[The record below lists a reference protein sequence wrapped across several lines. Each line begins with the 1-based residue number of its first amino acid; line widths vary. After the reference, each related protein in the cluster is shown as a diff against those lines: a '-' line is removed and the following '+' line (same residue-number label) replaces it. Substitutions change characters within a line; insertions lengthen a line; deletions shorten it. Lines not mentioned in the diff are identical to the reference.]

1 MKRLSKVL
9 FALAVILLIALP
21 LSAAKSMNVTW
32 SWLLNDPYVT
42 SYRYQLDGESEDGWT
57 VVDGTTSSYQAT
69 GLDPYKDYTLYL
81 QCTYDGKIW
90 SDSATSTA
98 YALLQVEEIVEDL
111 PVVEEVAPVE
121 AETASF
127 TLFGYTVENSWLDGV
142 FTSTLKEKGIVTED
156 DVRGFALSEVE
167 KYGEMLTSSATISF
181 ISDGFTLT
189 YPETIDPADYIDVY
203 KADLD
208 AYITSLFASEE
219 APEVEE
225 APVEEAV
232 EETEEEMDIET
243 SDFDVFGYRI
253 LNSWYEGVFVSQTE
267 EFGLVSE
274 DDVIGFAEYEAEK
287 YGELLTSNCYVYI
300 VPDGFILLYPE
311 TLDIAPYIGIYKS
324 DLEEYISS
332 LFAAAEEPVVE
343 ETIEESPVVE
353 EVAPVEAETASF
365 TLFGYTVENSWLDGV
380 FTSTLKEKGIVTE
393 DDVRG
398 FALSEVEKYGEML
411 TANTAISFVAD
422 GFTLTYPETVD
433 PADYI
438 DVYKAD
444 LDAYITSLFTS
455 EEAPVEETEIVVEEA
470 EVPPAPEKA
479 EAIDVPEPI
488 SDVEVKLSPKA
499 EKVSSF
505 SFRLGIDGGVEMG
518 INEVDPYSTIFPR
531 LNISLDFRNI
541 LSFGKLGFGTRFD
554 IGSVFKP
561 LDGTFIGHDF
571 NYFLNGNNWAMDAT
585 VDAKLMAYLNLG
597 KFDFYLGGG
606 IGYSIGSHNLYNRT
620 HSGENTVFGF
630 DTALVATGVV
640 GLEWNITDSFSLAL
654 EGYYRN
660 FFQSEA
666 KAQSFAASLVMGFRF

>member
-57 VVDGTTSSYQAT
+57 VVDGNTSSYQAT

-111 PVVEEVAPVE
+111 PVVEEVTPVE

-142 FTSTLKEKGIVTED
+142 FTSTLKEKGIVAED

-167 KYGEMLTSSATISF
+167 KYGEMLTSNVTISF
-181 ISDGFTLT
+181 VDDGFTLT
-189 YPETIDPADYIDVY
+189 YPEAVDPADYIEVY

-208 AYITSLFASEE
+208 AYITSLFAVEE

-225 APVEEAV
+225 ATVEE
-232 EETEEEMDIET
+232 
-243 SDFDVFGYRI
+243 
-253 LNSWYEGVFVSQTE
+253 
-267 EFGLVSE
+267 
-274 DDVIGFAEYEAEK
+274 K
-287 YGELLTSNCYVYI
+287 
-300 VPDGFILLYPE
+300 
-311 TLDIAPYIGIYKS
+311 K
-324 DLEEYISS
+324 
-332 LFAAAEEPVVE
+332 
-343 ETIEESPVVE
+343 
-353 EVAPVEAETASF
+353 AETASF

-380 FTSTLKEKGIVTE
+380 FTSTLKEKGIVSE

-411 TANTAISFVAD
+411 TANTAISFIAD

-438 DVYKAD
+438 EVYKAD

>member
-9 FALAVILLIALP
+9 FALAVILLIAFP

-111 PVVEEVAPVE
+111 PVIEEVAPVE

-142 FTSTLKEKGIVTED
+142 FTSTLKEKGIVAED

-167 KYGEMLTSSATISF
+167 KYGEMLTANTAISF
-181 ISDGFTLT
+181 VPDGFTLT
-189 YPETIDPADYIDVY
+189 YPEAVDPADYIEVY
-203 KADLD
+203 KADLE

-225 APVEEAV
+225 APVEEKKA
-232 EETEEEMDIET
+232 ETASFT
-243 SDFDVFGYRI
+243 LFGYTVE
-253 LNSWYEGVFVSQTE
+253 NSWLDGVFTSTLNE
-267 EFGLVSE
+267 KGIVSE
-274 DDVIGFAEYEAEK
+274 DDVRGFALSEVEK
-287 YGELLTSNCYVYI
+287 YGGMLTSSASI
-300 VPDGFILLYPE
+300 SFISDGFTLTYPE
-311 TLDIAPYIGIYKS
+311 AVDPADYIDVYKA
-324 DLEEYISS
+324 DLVAYITS
-332 LFAAAEEPVVE
+332 LFASEE
-343 ETIEESPVVE
+343 
-353 EVAPVEAETASF
+353 APVEEKKAETASF

-380 FTSTLKEKGIVTE
+380 FTSTLKEKGIVSE

-411 TANTAISFVAD
+411 TANTAISFVDD

-444 LDAYITSLFTS
+444 LVAYITSLFTS

>member
-1 MKRLSKVL
+1 M
-9 FALAVILLIALP
+9 
-21 LSAAKSMNVTW
+21 
-32 SWLLNDPYVT
+32 
-42 SYRYQLDGESEDGWT
+42 
-57 VVDGTTSSYQAT
+57 
-69 GLDPYKDYTLYL
+69 
-81 QCTYDGKIW
+81 
-90 SDSATSTA
+90 
-98 YALLQVEEIVEDL
+98 
-111 PVVEEVAPVE
+111 E

-142 FTSTLKEKGIVTED
+142 FTSTLKEKGIVAED

-167 KYGEMLTSSATISF
+167 KYGEMLTSNASISF

-189 YPETIDPADYIDVY
+189 YPDTVDPADYIEVY

-225 APVEEAV
+225 APVEE
-232 EETEEEMDIET
+232 
-243 SDFDVFGYRI
+243 
-253 LNSWYEGVFVSQTE
+253 
-267 EFGLVSE
+267 
-274 DDVIGFAEYEAEK
+274 K
-287 YGELLTSNCYVYI
+287 
-300 VPDGFILLYPE
+300 
-311 TLDIAPYIGIYKS
+311 K
-324 DLEEYISS
+324 
-332 LFAAAEEPVVE
+332 
-343 ETIEESPVVE
+343 
-353 EVAPVEAETASF
+353 AETASF

-438 DVYKAD
+438 EVYKAD

-455 EEAPVEETEIVVEEA
+455 EEAPVEETEIVVEET

-488 SDVEVKLSPKA
+488 SEVEVKLSPKA

>member
-1 MKRLSKVL
+1 
-9 FALAVILLIALP
+9 
-21 LSAAKSMNVTW
+21 
-32 SWLLNDPYVT
+32 
-42 SYRYQLDGESEDGWT
+42 
-57 VVDGTTSSYQAT
+57 
-69 GLDPYKDYTLYL
+69 
-81 QCTYDGKIW
+81 
-90 SDSATSTA
+90 
-98 YALLQVEEIVEDL
+98 
-111 PVVEEVAPVE
+111 
-121 AETASF
+121 
-127 TLFGYTVENSWLDGV
+127 VENSWLDGV

-181 ISDGFTLT
+181 VPDGFSLT
-189 YPETIDPADYIDVY
+189 YPETVDPADYIEVY

-208 AYITSLFASEE
+208 AYITSLLAS
-219 APEVEE
+219 EE
-225 APVEEAV
+225 APVEE
-232 EETEEEMDIET
+232 
-243 SDFDVFGYRI
+243 
-253 LNSWYEGVFVSQTE
+253 
-267 EFGLVSE
+267 
-274 DDVIGFAEYEAEK
+274 K
-287 YGELLTSNCYVYI
+287 
-300 VPDGFILLYPE
+300 
-311 TLDIAPYIGIYKS
+311 K
-324 DLEEYISS
+324 
-332 LFAAAEEPVVE
+332 
-343 ETIEESPVVE
+343 
-353 EVAPVEAETASF
+353 AETASF

-438 DVYKAD
+438 EVYKAD

-518 INEVDPYSTIFPR
+518 INEIDPYSTIFPR

>member
-1 MKRLSKVL
+1 MAENKKPRTNWSDKARRITGVI
-9 FALAVILLIALP
+9 AVAVVILVIV
-21 LSAAKSMNVTW
+21 LSVSLGKGKSAPSQTVKVE
-32 SWLLNDPYVT
+32 PAP
-42 SYRYQLDGESEDGWT
+42 T
-57 VVDGTTSSYQAT
+57 VVTESKPVVQE
-69 GLDPYKDYTLYL
+69 
-81 QCTYDGKIW
+81 
-90 SDSATSTA
+90 STEEVKTEEVEVKPEKVEIEA
-98 YALLQVEEIVEDL
+98 EPIIEIVEAEEVEAAAPEIEEAVEEAKVEETVETVPVVEEIVEEP

-142 FTSTLKEKGIVTED
+142 FTSTLKEKGIVNED

-167 KYGEMLTSSATISF
+167 KYGEMLT
-181 ISDGFTLT
+181 
-189 YPETIDPADYIDVY
+189 V
-203 KADLD
+203 
-208 AYITSLFASEE
+208 
-219 APEVEE
+219 
-225 APVEEAV
+225 
-232 EETEEEMDIET
+232 
-243 SDFDVFGYRI
+243 
-253 LNSWYEGVFVSQTE
+253 
-267 EFGLVSE
+267 
-274 DDVIGFAEYEAEK
+274 
-287 YGELLTSNCYVYI
+287 
-300 VPDGFILLYPE
+300 
-311 TLDIAPYIGIYKS
+311 
-324 DLEEYISS
+324 
-332 LFAAAEEPVVE
+332 
-343 ETIEESPVVE
+343 
-353 EVAPVEAETASF
+353 
-365 TLFGYTVENSWLDGV
+365 
-380 FTSTLKEKGIVTE
+380 
-393 DDVRG
+393 
-398 FALSEVEKYGEML
+398 
-411 TANTAISFVAD
+411 NTAISFVAD

-444 LDAYITSLFTS
+444 LDAYITSLFASEEAPVEEKKAEIASFTLFGYTVENSWLDGVFTSTLKEKGIVSEDDVRGFALSEVEKYGEMLTANAAISFVADGFTLTYPETVDPADYIEVYKADLDAYITSLFTS
-455 EEAPVEETEIVVEEA
+455 EEAPVEETESVVEEA

-518 INEVDPYSTIFPR
+518 INEIDPYSTIFPR